1 MDTWFPVTQM
11 YKIVSQKNY
20 KYQLLFLDCLFI
32 LLYGSLLI
40 KDLDESYRI
49 YIDRKR
55 CWSLPVLEYNLG
67 STGKPSSVGNY

>member
-1 MDTWFPVTQM
+1 
-11 YKIVSQKNY
+11 
-20 KYQLLFLDCLFI
+20 
-32 LLYGSLLI
+32 LI